1 MTDFQELYHKAD
13 VQEYRQYILA
23 DQQHQL
29 WEKYASLNKTV
40 SHPNIVFAGDSI
52 TEYFPIHELLTST
65 MPLYNRGV
73 HGIDSLQFLEHL
85 SSQILD
91 LAPSKV
97 FLLIGVNDLKK
108 RTPEEVYQT
117 IQSIIT
123 KIHQQLPE
131 TQIFLLS
138 VFPMNESPEFV
149 RTPSLR
155 NNQSISLLN
164 DNLSR
169 LAGDKVCWF
178 DVHYLLCD
186 ETGQLKRDWTVDGLH
201 LTVSGYWAIA
211 DAIQPFLV

>member
-108 RTPEEVYQT
+108 RTRRG
-117 IQSIIT
+117 
-123 KIHQQLPE
+123 LPNHSE
-131 TQIFLLS
+131 HYYKDSSTVARNTDFL
-138 VFPMNESPEFV
+138 
-149 RTPSLR
+149 
-155 NNQSISLLN
+155 I
-164 DNLSR
+164 
-169 LAGDKVCWF
+169 VCF
-178 DVHYLLCD
+178 SD
-186 ETGQLKRDWTVDGLH
+186 E
-201 LTVSGYWAIA
+201 
-211 DAIQPFLV
+211 

>member
-13 VQEYRQYILA
+13 VQEYRQYILT
-23 DQQHQL
+23 DQQNQL
-29 WEKYASLNKTV
+29 WEKYAALNKIV

-52 TEYFPIHELLTST
+52 TEFFPIHELLTSDT
-65 MPLYNRGV
+65 PLYNRGI
-73 HGIDSLQFLEHL
+73 HGIDSLQLLEHL
-85 SSQILD
+85 SSQILE

-97 FLLIGVNDLKK
+97 FLLVGVNDLKK
-108 RTPEEVYQT
+108 RAPEEVCQT

-131 TQIFLLS
+131 TLIFLLS
-138 VFPMNESPEFV
+138 IFPMNESPEFV
-149 RTPSLR
+149 RTPSLL

-169 LAGDKVCWF
+169 LAGEKVSWL
-178 DVHYLLCD
+178 DVHDLLCD

-201 LTVSGYWAIA
+201 LTVAGYRVIA
-211 DAIQPFLV
+211 DAIQPYLV